1 MLSRCPLAQG
11 KKYNVPVF
19 GAWQGTRPHGRLK
32 DEQDNEEDGNDEND
46 EQISSGEAR
55 LHDLVKNDDEIPGD
69 LTQDFTE
76 FARSNVIT
84 KLVPPPSSFGGASL
98 LDARNEEGLTGGD
111 TSSDCCG
118 GRYKSLSA
126 KDCSSQKNAVFASDS
141 ELTLKSRP
149 PSSQANAL
157 EDSSSLPLP
166 ALLNL
171 YMGGSLMTELQMQRL
186 LAELKDV
193 VEKLENSL
201 TGREQS
207 AAASDGVEMKDRV
220 TSWTSES
227 AVRGVDLQ
235 PGGKP
240 VERSASC
247 MDDYAGEQMTDS
259 LRGDAAVSSERFAL
273 QAGNQRAQEGNE
285 HTFVARRSGRKASPM
300 KKPLLRHLD
309 KGGSGF
315 GAFTFDRPS
324 EMARNGSD
332 VPKLLD

>member
-1 MLSRCPLAQG
+1 
-11 KKYNVPVF
+11 
-19 GAWQGTRPHGRLK
+19 
-32 DEQDNEEDGNDEND
+32 
-46 EQISSGEAR
+46 
-55 LHDLVKNDDEIPGD
+55 
-69 LTQDFTE
+69 
-76 FARSNVIT
+76 
-84 KLVPPPSSFGGASL
+84 
-98 LDARNEEGLTGGD
+98 
-111 TSSDCCG
+111 
-118 GRYKSLSA
+118 
-126 KDCSSQKNAVFASDS
+126 
-141 ELTLKSRP
+141 
-149 PSSQANAL
+149 
-157 EDSSSLPLP
+157 
-166 ALLNL
+166 
-171 YMGGSLMTELQMQRL
+171 MTELQMQRL